1 MVGQIL
7 VAGATGYVGGKLV
20 SRLLSAGCDVRCLVR
35 HTQAALLRRWR
46 EAEIVVA
53 DLLEPA
59 TLPVALDSVEVI
71 YYLVH
76 SLSGGEAKFSRR
88 DLIAAGNIA
97 REASVAGTSRIIYL
111 GGLGNEVYGLTAH
124 LRSRQETGEA
134 LRSYGVPVMEFRAGP
149 IIGAGSISFEIL
161 RTLTERLPII
171 LWPWWLS
178 TPCQPISIRDV
189 LAYLVAAL
197 EEDDSRSLNEV
208 VEIGGADVLS
218 YGEMMHDYAILSGR
232 FRPVVPIPLL
242 GPHLSAFA
250 ASMITSVPISY
261 ARPLLENLLTPV
273 VVTNQRARELFPDI
287 RPLGYREAVELA
299 M

>member
-1 MVGQIL
+1 MVGKIL
-7 VAGATGYVGGKLV
+7 VAGAAGYVGGKLV
-20 SRLLSAGCDVRCLVR
+20 SRLLSAGYDVRCLVR
-35 HTQAALLRRWR
+35 HTHAAERYRWHK
-46 EAEIVVA
+46 AEIVEA
-53 DLLEPA
+53 DLLDPM
-59 TLPVALDSVEVI
+59 TLPVALDGVEVI

-76 SLSGGEAKFSRR
+76 SLSGGEAMFSRR
-88 DLIAAGNIA
+88 DLIAAHNVA
-97 REASVAGTSRIIYL
+97 REAYAVGTRRIIYL
-111 GGLGNEVYGLTAH
+111 GGLGNEEYGLTAH

-149 IIGAGSISFEIL
+149 IIGDGSISFEIL

-197 EEDDSRSLNEV
+197 EEKDSNSLNEI

-218 YGEMMHDYAILSGR
+218 YGEMMHEYALLSGR
-232 FRPVVPIPLL
+232 FRPVVPVPLI
-242 GPHLSAFA
+242 GPHLSALA
-250 ASMITSVPISY
+250 ASTVTSVPLSY
-261 ARPLLENLLTPV
+261 VRPLLENLLTPV
-273 VVTNQRARELFPDI
+273 VVTNRKARELFPDI
-287 RPLGYREAVELA
+287 WPLRYREAVELA